1 MNNRINLKQ
10 TKYILPLGVYAFAL
24 FVGYQVIRLF
34 TIEVED
40 KGDKSLVTTDYL
52 NGDLPT
58 ANVSD
63 RLGSK
68 RENMQHSF
76 GYITDNSA
84 VENIADDIDSLRKK
98 EEYTTHYTD
107 EELAAL
113 ERQAKEAEDRKR
125 LEELQ
130 NRLSDA
136 GRQGQ
141 AMGSNDFVLPVS
153 DEEREL
159 ALQNRRSREME
170 EMEAALGMARSQGRA
185 RFGGTAQQDVMPA
198 DTVRQGAVAE
208 AEASPDAVHA
218 LDDDAESQT
227 VVKKKENASD
237 YFNTLSE
244 NAPESHLIKA
254 IIDEEVKAAEGSR
267 VRLRLLDDIEIGD
280 IPMRKGSY
288 IYATMSGFSKQRAK
302 GKVESI
308 MVGDELFKVSLSIY
322 DTDGLEGL
330 YVPGS
335 QFMETVRDAGSSAMQ
350 GNMNLNEGGGYGSN
364 VEQWAMQGL
373 QNAYRRTS
381 NAVSKAIKKNRV
393 RLKYG
398 TQVYL
403 VNGKDKEKK

>member
-1 MNNRINLKQ
+1 MSNRINLKQ
-10 TKYILPLGVYAFAL
+10 TKYILPLGIYLFAL
-24 FVGYQVIRLF
+24 FVGYQIIRLF

-40 KGDKSLVTTDYL
+40 KGDKNLVTTDYL
-52 NGDLPT
+52 NGDLPS

-63 RLGSK
+63 KLGSK

-84 VENIADDIDSLRKK
+84 VQNISDDLDSLRKK
-98 EEYTTHYTD
+98 EEFKSQYSE
-107 EELAAL
+107 EELAEL
-113 ERQAKEAEDRKR
+113 ERQAQEAEQKRK

-130 NRLSDA
+130 NRVNQS
-136 GRQGQ
+136 GRQG
-141 AMGSNDFVLPVS
+141 MGSNDFVLPMS
-153 DEEREL
+153 DEEREA
-159 ALQNRRSREME
+159 ALQGRRNREME
-170 EMEAALGMARSQGRA
+170 EMEEALGMARAHGRG
-185 RFGGTAQQDVMPA
+185 RLGSYNGQEVSVGDSVVRRDVGEEEINPNA
-198 DTVRQGAVAE
+198 VTV
-208 AEASPDAVHA
+208 
-218 LDDDAESQT
+218 LDDDAENQT
-227 VVKKKENASD
+227 VVKKKKEDSE

-244 NAPESHLIKA
+244 NDPESHLIKA
-254 IIDEEVKAAEGSR
+254 IIDEEVKATEGSR

-280 IPMRKGSY
+280 IPMKKGSY
-288 IYATMSGFSKQRAK
+288 LYATMSGFGKQRAK

-308 MVGDELFKVSLSIY
+308 MVGDELFKVSLTIF

-335 QFMETVRDAGSSAMQ
+335 QFMETVKDVGSSAMQ
-350 GNMNLNEGGGYGSN
+350 SNMNLNDGGGYGNN

-381 NAVSKAIKKNRV
+381 NAIGKAIKKNKV

-403 VNGKDKEKK
+403 VNGKDKKKK

>member
-1 MNNRINLKQ
+1 MNKINFKQ
-10 TKYILPLGVYAFAL
+10 TKYILPIGVYLFAL
-24 FVGYQVIRLF
+24 FVGYQVIKLF
-34 TIEVED
+34 TIEVEE

-52 NGDLPT
+52 NGELPS

-63 RLGSK
+63 KFGSK

-98 EEYTTHYTD
+98 EEYKSQYT
-107 EELAAL
+107 EAELAEL
-113 ERQAKEAEDRKR
+113 ERQAQEAEKQRK

-130 NRLSDA
+130 NRLNQA
-136 GRQGQ
+136 GRQDQG
-141 AMGSNDFVLPVS
+141 MGSNDFVLPVS

-159 ALQNRRSREME
+159 ALQNRRNRELGEME
-170 EMEAALGMARSQGRA
+170 EALGMARAHGRG
-185 RFGGTAQQDVMPA
+185 RLGSYDGKDVQPT
-198 DTVRQGAVAE
+198 DTVIRKEVGEKEPNPNAV
-208 AEASPDAVHA
+208 SV
-218 LDDDAESQT
+218 LDEDAENQT
-227 VVKKKENASD
+227 VVKKKKDDSE

-244 NAPESHLIKA
+244 NDPESHLIKA
-254 IIDEEVKAAEGSR
+254 IIDEEVKATEGSR

-280 IPMRKGSY
+280 ISMKKGSY
-288 IYATMSGFSKQRAK
+288 LYATMSGFSKQRAK

-308 MVGDELFKVSLSIY
+308 MVGDELFKVSLTIF

-335 QFMETVRDAGSSAMQ
+335 QFMETLKDVGSSAMQ
-350 GNMNLNEGGGYGSN
+350 SNMNLNEGGGYGSN

-381 NAVSKAIKKNRV
+381 NAIGKAIKKNKV

-398 TQVYL
+398 TQVFL
-403 VNGKDKEKK
+403 VNGKEKKKK

>member
-1 MNNRINLKQ
+1 MSKRINFKQ
-10 TKYILPLGVYAFAL
+10 TKYILPLGVYVFAL
-24 FVGYQVIRLF
+24 FVGYQVIRIF

-40 KGDKSLVTTDYL
+40 KGDASLVTTDYL
-52 NGDLPT
+52 NGELPS

-63 RLGSK
+63 NLGSK

-84 VENIADDIDSLRKK
+84 VENIADDTDSLRRK
-98 EEYTTHYTD
+98 EGYSTQYTD

-113 ERQAKEAEDRKR
+113 ERQAKESEDRRR

-130 NRLSDA
+130 GRLQDA

-141 AMGSNDFVLPVS
+141 PMGSNDFVLPMS
-153 DEEREL
+153 DEERAL
-159 ALQNRRSREME
+159 ALQQRRSRDME
-170 EMEAALGMARSQGRA
+170 EMEAALGLARSQGRG
-185 RFGGTAQQDVMPA
+185 RFAPGQQETLPSDSVALVA
-198 DTVRQGAVAE
+198 DHE
-208 AEASPDAVHA
+208 EDSHPDAVTA

-227 VVKKKENASD
+227 VVRKKEAVSD

-254 IIDEEVKAAEGSR
+254 IIDEEVKATEGSR
-267 VRLRLLDDIEIGD
+267 VRLRLLDDIEVGD
-280 IPMRKGSY
+280 IPLKKGSY
-288 IYATMSGFSKQRAK
+288 LYATMGGFSKQRAK

-308 MVGDELFKVSLSIY
+308 MVGDELFKVGLTIF

-335 QFMETVRDAGSSAMQ
+335 QFMETVKDVGGSAMQ
-350 GNMNLNEGGGYGSN
+350 TNMNLNDGGSYGNN

-381 NAVSKAIKKNRV
+381 NAISKAIKKNRV

-403 VNGKDKEKK
+403 VNSRDKKKR